1 MKHSSWSVVKWHI
14 VNHILCL
21 YTIFKPSNL
30 VLGLL
35 FKESYCLFGDVF
47 FLVVVVAVSTM
58 MTLLMLFFFFC
69 LLLAYFAVY
78 LVFCSSPYVK
88 LFVAQTLSSV
98 LIYNPARPYKKCN
111 YRFISTLLSFEIA
124 FQKGVFLMWFGF
136 IFQGQF
142 DVSQELTVSK
152 YPSLPFCQTN
162 ILSL

>member
-1 MKHSSWSVVKWHI
+1 MLIHYIQAFKSCARTAFQGVLLFVWWCFFFSCCCCCINNDDI
-14 VNHILCL
+14 VN
-21 YTIFKPSNL
+21 
-30 VLGLL
+30 
-35 FKESYCLFGDVF
+35 
-47 FLVVVVAVSTM
+47 A
-58 MTLLMLFFFFC
+58 FFFFC

-136 IFQGQF
+136 TFQGQF